1 MAKEIRN
8 MGASVRGRLLNLSRE
23 TGQNYNLLLTRYALE
38 RLLYRMTQ
46 TSHKDRFVLKGA
58 MLITTWFDDPYRPT
72 RDIDLLGFGDP
83 EPEAM
88 LDIFREIC
96 AVELDDGV
104 EFDHDALRVT
114 ANREELAYGGLRLQ
128 TNALIGGARLRII
141 VDIGFGDAIEP
152 GLEPLELPVLL
163 DQPAPKLRAY
173 ARETVVA
180 EKFQAMVMIGQAN
193 TRLKDYYDLWVLSQS
208 HALEEERLARAIA
221 ATFQRRGTQIPTEI
235 PDGLKPAFYDDE
247 AKIAQWRAFVA
258 DVAVDPGDLAAVA
271 KALANFLMPA
281 AQAAA
286 ALRKSETPL
295 HDNEL
300 RR

>member
-1 MAKEIRN
+1 
-8 MGASVRGRLLNLSRE
+8 MGASVRGRLLNHSRE
-23 TGQNYNLLLTRYALE
+23 TGRNYNLLLTRYALE
-38 RLLYRMTQ
+38 RLLYRMTL

-96 AVELDDGV
+96 SVQLDDGV
-104 EFDHDALRVT
+104 EFDRDALRVT
-114 ANREELAYGGLRLQ
+114 ANREDLAYGGLRLQ
-128 TNALIGGARLRII
+128 TDALIGGAKLRII

-208 HALEEERLARAIA
+208 HAFDEERLARAIA
-221 ATFQRRGTQIPTEI
+221 ATFERRQTPLPTEL
-235 PDGLKPAFYDDE
+235 PDGLKPTFYEDE
-247 AKIAQWRAFVA
+247 AKVAQWRAFVE
-258 DVAVDPGDLAAVA
+258 DVAVNPGDLKDVA
-271 KALANFLMPA
+271 KALADFLMPA
-281 AQAAA
+281 AGAAA
-286 ALRKSETPL
+286 ALTEAK
-295 HDNEL
+295 NA
-300 RR
+300 

>member
-1 MAKEIRN
+1 MAKDIRN

-88 LDIFREIC
+88 LEIFREIC
-96 AVELDDGV
+96 SVELDDGV
-104 EFDHDALRVT
+104 EFDRDALRVT
-114 ANREELAYGGLRLQ
+114 ANREDLAYGGLRLQ

-163 DQPAPKLRAY
+163 DQPAPTLRAY

-208 HALEEERLARAIA
+208 HTFEEERLARAIA
-221 ATFQRRGTQIPTEI
+221 ATFQRRETPLPTEL
-235 PDGLKPAFYDDE
+235 PDGLKPAFYEDE
-247 AKIAQWRAFVA
+247 AKVAQWRAFVD
-258 DVAVDPGDLAAVA
+258 DVAVDPGDLKTVA
-271 KALANFLMPA
+271 MALAEFLLPA
-281 AQAAA
+281 ALAAA
-286 ALRKSETPL
+286 ALANPTNP
-295 HDNEL
+295 
-300 RR
+300 

>member
-1 MAKEIRN
+1 MAKDIRN
-8 MGASVRGRLLNLSRE
+8 MGASVRGRLLNLARE

-58 MLITTWFDDPYRPT
+58 MLITTWFEDPYRPT

-88 LDIFREIC
+88 LEIFREIC
-96 AVELDDGV
+96 SVELDDGV
-104 EFDHDALRVT
+104 EFDRDALRVT
-114 ANREELAYGGLRLQ
+114 ANREDLAYGGLRLQ

-163 DQPAPKLRAY
+163 DQPAPTLRAY

-208 HALEEERLARAIA
+208 HTFEEERLARAIA
-221 ATFQRRGTQIPTEI
+221 ATFQRRETPLPTDL
-235 PDGLKPAFYDDE
+235 PDGLKPAFYEDE
-247 AKIAQWRAFVA
+247 AKVAQWRAFTA
-258 DVAVDPGDLAAVA
+258 DVAVHPGDLKTVS
-271 KALANFLMPA
+271 KALAEFLMPA
-281 AQAAA
+281 ARAAA
-286 ALRKSETPL
+286 ALRESEIAL
-295 HDNEL
+295 HDNE

>member
-1 MAKEIRN
+1 MAKDIRN

-88 LDIFREIC
+88 LEIFREIC
-96 AVELDDGV
+96 AVEFDDGV
-104 EFDHDALRVT
+104 EFDRDALRVT
-114 ANREELAYGGLRLQ
+114 ANREDLAYGGLRLQ

-208 HALEEERLARAIA
+208 HAFEEERLARAIA
-221 ATFQRRGTQIPTEI
+221 ATFQRRETPLPTDL
-235 PDGLKPAFYDDE
+235 PDGLKPAFYEDE
-247 AKIAQWRAFVA
+247 AKVAQWRAFIA
-258 DVAVDPGDLAAVA
+258 DVAVDPGDLASVA
-271 KALANFLMPA
+271 KALADFLMPA
-281 AQAAA
+281 ARAAA
-286 ALRKSETPL
+286 ALAGKET
-295 HDNEL
+295 
-300 RR
+300 R

>member
-1 MAKEIRN
+1 

-23 TGQNYNLLLTRYALE
+23 TVRNYNLLLTRFALE
-38 RLLYRMTQ
+38 RLLYQMTL

-96 AVELDDGV
+96 SVQLDDGV
-104 EFDHDALRVT
+104 EFDRDALRVT
-114 ANREELAYGGLRLQ
+114 ANREDLAYGGLRLQ
-128 TNALIGGARLRII
+128 TDALIGGAKLRII

-193 TRLKDYYDLWVLSQS
+193 NRLKDYYELWVISKS
-208 HALEEERLARAIA
+208 HAFDEERLARAIA
-221 ATFQRRGTQIPTEI
+221 ATFARRQTPLPTER
-235 PDGLKPAFYDDE
+235 PDGLKPAFYEDE
-247 AKIAQWRAFVA
+247 AKVAQWRAFIA
-258 DVAVDPGDLAAVA
+258 DVAVDPGDLKDVA
-271 KALANFLMPA
+271 KALADFLMPA
-281 AQAAA
+281 AGAAA
-286 ALRKSETPL
+286 ALTEAK
-295 HDNEL
+295 NA
-300 RR
+300 

>member
-1 MAKEIRN
+1 
-8 MGASVRGRLLNLSRE
+8 MGASVRGRLLNHSRE
-23 TGQNYNLLLTRYALE
+23 TGRNYNLLLTRYALE
-38 RLLYRMTQ
+38 RLLYRMTL

-88 LDIFREIC
+88 LDVFREIC
-96 AVELDDGV
+96 SVECDDGV
-104 EFDHDALRVT
+104 EFDRDALKVT
-114 ANREELAYGGLRLQ
+114 ANREDLAYGGLRLQ
-128 TNALIGGARLRII
+128 TNALIGGAKLRII

-208 HALEEERLARAIA
+208 HAFDEERLARAIA
-221 ATFQRRGTQIPTEI
+221 ATFERRQTPLPAEL
-235 PDGLKPAFYDDE
+235 PDGLKPAFYEDE
-247 AKIAQWRAFVA
+247 AKVAQWRAFVE
-258 DVAVDPGDLAAVA
+258 DVAVDPGDLKDVA
-271 KALANFLMPA
+271 KTLADFLMPA
-281 AQAAA
+281 AGAAA
-286 ALRKSETPL
+286 ALTEAK
-295 HDNEL
+295 NA
-300 RR
+300 

>member
-1 MAKEIRN
+1 MAKDIRN

-38 RLLYRMTQ
+38 RLLYRLTQ
-46 TSHKDRFVLKGA
+46 TSHGDRFVLKGA
-58 MLITTWFDDPYRPT
+58 MLLTTWFDDPHRPT

-88 LDIFREIC
+88 LEIFREIC
-96 AVELDDGV
+96 SVELDDGV
-104 EFDHDALRVT
+104 AFDRDALKVT
-114 ANREELAYGGLRLQ
+114 ANREDLAYGGLRLQ

-208 HALEEERLARAIA
+208 HAFNEERLARAVA
-221 ATFQRRGTQIPTEI
+221 ATFERRETPLPTEL
-235 PDGLKPAFYDDE
+235 PDGLKPAFYEDE
-247 AKIAQWRAFVA
+247 AKIAQWRAFVE
-258 DVAVDPGDLAAVA
+258 DVAVDPGDLKTVA
-271 KALANFLMPA
+271 MDLAKFLMPA
-281 AQAAA
+281 ALAAA
-286 ALRKSETPL
+286 ALATVRNP
-295 HDNEL
+295 
-300 RR
+300 